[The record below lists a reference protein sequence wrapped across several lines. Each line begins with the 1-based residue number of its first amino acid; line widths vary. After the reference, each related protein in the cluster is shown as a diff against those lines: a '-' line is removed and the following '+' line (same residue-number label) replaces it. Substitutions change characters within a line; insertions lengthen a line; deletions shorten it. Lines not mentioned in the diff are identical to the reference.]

1 MRVGG
6 LVAPRGYAYFRVFVY
21 TRGMASPRHP
31 RNLDAGL
38 LEPMIRSHQL
48 ELARLGKSP
57 KTLKIYREAAQW
69 FAAELLLTGCEDPPL
84 DPVDDWAEVTRD
96 HFRAWSARM
105 FDRGYADS
113 YVSNQ
118 WRALQAFMKFFA
130 EEEDLPNPML
140 GMKPPTVKDKPV
152 PVFAQADLDALLATA
167 KGRDFT
173 DRRDLA
179 LMLMLRDT
187 GIRLAELAG
196 LDLDHIDVVERE
208 AIVTGKGDKT
218 RTIKFGY
225 DTARALDRYLRER
238 AKRLKDSA
246 KLGPELPALWIGP
259 KGRLTDS
266 GIYQIVER
274 RGEQAGVKVNPHR
287 FRHHFSHTWLD
298 RGGAEGDL
306 MELNGWDSPQML
318 RRYGRSAASARA
330 RRGYD
335 RVMGDGG

>member
-1 MRVGG
+1 
-6 LVAPRGYAYFRVFVY
+6 
-21 TRGMASPRHP
+21 MASPRHP
-31 RNLDAGL
+31 RNLDAGPL
-38 LEPMIRSHQL
+38 WPMIKSHQL
-48 ELARLGKSP
+48 ELARIGRSA

-69 FAAELLLTGCEDPPL
+69 FAAELLLTGCEDPALEPI
-84 DPVDDWAEVTRD
+84 DDWTEVTRD
-96 HFRAWSARM
+96 HLRAWSARL
-105 FDRGYADS
+105 FARGYSDG

-118 WRALQAFMKFFA
+118 WRALQALFKFIA
-130 EEEDLPNPML
+130 EEEEIGNVML
-140 GMKPPTVKDKPV
+140 GMKPPEVKPKPV
-152 PVFAQADLDALLATA
+152 PVFGEGELEALLATA

-179 LMLMLRDT
+179 IMLMLKDT
-187 GIRLAELAG
+187 GIRLAECAG
-196 LDLDHIDVVERE
+196 LALEDLALLERE
-208 AIVTGKGDKT
+208 ATVTGKGDKT
-218 RTIKFGY
+218 RTVKY
-225 DTARALDRYLRER
+225 TYEAARALDRYIRVRER
-238 AKRLKDSA
+238 QPNSHLR
-246 KLGPELPALWIGP
+246 ALWLGP

-274 RGEQAGVKVNPHR
+274 RGEQAGIKVNPHR

-335 RVMGDGG
+335 RVMGED